1 MLFLFVT
8 FFLWFRYGMKWLPVI
23 IFLYVFLFVHQ
34 CSFKCPRRRLN
45 KPKRRQKF
53 DVSFLAGF
61 CQEVFSIKYISFQA
75 WKTMSRWWYGAG
87 DTLALLHSQ
96 QLAIQGLPSVRP
108 SHLDQDARTLMQI
121 WILLEI
127 KILCVLLRE
136 QSTCVVK
143 WGMMRSLKEDVVP
156 LFGENVLS
164 PLMTPATLVVQV
176 VGIVTRWPD
185 GGSKSVII
193 ITMEDCFNGIWRP
206 STNFAKFFKNVSEL
220 VLLFLLSFRIF
231 AVGWNDSLKLSS

>member
-1 MLFLFVT
+1 MEDWFTKWHWKTISQFCHIFKKCFLMLFLFVT

-108 SHLDQDARTLMQI
+108 SHLDQDARHWCRWRFQ
-121 WILLEI
+121 EDQNS
-127 KILCVLLRE
+127 LCCFSWS
-136 QSTCVVK
+136 QSTF
-143 WGMMRSLKEDVVP
+143 WEILEMRRNLKEDLVP
-156 LFGENVLS
+156 LVGANVRH
-164 PLMTPATLVVQV
+164 PQ
-176 VGIVTRWPD
+176 W
-185 GGSKSVII
+185 
-193 ITMEDCFNGIWRP
+193 CRP
-206 STNFAKFFKNVSEL
+206 QLWFS
-220 VLLFLLSFRIF
+220 
-231 AVGWNDSLKLSS
+231 

>member
-1 MLFLFVT
+1 MEDWFTKWHWKTISQFCHIFKKCFLMLFLFVT

-96 QLAIQGLPSVRP
+96 QLAIQGLSSVRP
-108 SHLDQDARTLMQI
+108 SHLDQDARHWCRWRFQ
-121 WILLEI
+121 EDQNS
-127 KILCVLLRE
+127 LC
-136 QSTCVVK
+136 
-143 WGMMRSLKEDVVP
+143 
-156 LFGENVLS
+156 
-164 PLMTPATLVVQV
+164 
-176 VGIVTRWPD
+176 
-185 GGSKSVII
+185 
-193 ITMEDCFNGIWRP
+193 CFNGVIQLLGRFWRWRETWRRIWSP
-206 STNFAKFFKNVSEL
+206 
-220 VLLFLLSFRIF
+220 
-231 AVGWNDSLKLSS
+231 